1 MSPGRHPR
9 RTRAPISRPFAAPV
23 GGWILACHDSVSRRT
38 ALAVLPLPPAEL
50 QQQFF
55 GREVPFE
62 AFLETGRR
70 CAGALERALAAQSLT
85 MAGFHRV
92 LDFGCGCA
100 RVLRHFAPL
109 FEGREFHGTDAD
121 TATIQWNR
129 AHIPG
134 VTFHQHAAEPPFPF
148 TEREFDCVWSITAF
162 SRLSEASAVR
172 WLYHLQQVLRPGGIA
187 LISVHGLFRF
197 SEDVARG
204 CIRPEA
210 ARQFDT
216 RGFTFVDAAGD
227 PRLPDW
233 YQHAFM
239 TEDFARG
246 LFCEHF
252 DVLDYLAR
260 GIMDREDLLVL
271 RRR

>member
-1 MSPGRHPR
+1 
-9 RTRAPISRPFAAPV
+9 
-23 GGWILACHDSVSRRT
+23 VSRRVT
-38 ALAVLPLPPAEL
+38 VAISLPLPPPDL

-55 GREVPFE
+55 SREVPFE

-70 CAGALERALAAQSLT
+70 CADSLERALAAQSLT
-85 MAGFHRV
+85 MAGFHRL

-148 TEREFDCVWSITAF
+148 PKREFDCVWSIAAF
-162 SRLSEASAVR
+162 SRLPEASAIR
-172 WLYHLQQVLRPGGIA
+172 WLSHLQQVLRPGGIA

-210 ARQFDT
+210 AREFDR
-216 RGFTFVDAAGD
+216 RGFTFVDASGD

-246 LFCEHF
+246 VFSEHF

-260 GIMDREDLLVL
+260 GILDREDLLVL